1 MMGQGILEA
10 GANIGKTLQAGY
22 EGAGAAIAK
31 GITSAAS
38 AYADYKKLKTEVAA
52 DEKVLGTLTKF
63 MTPEMKTMFDDTSN
77 SDIPYA
83 EKSALYKRAFEYIG
97 GAVTQKHAMDKLQTS
112 GNIQAGLA
120 AEEQKAAAARQ
131 AEQLKANEK
140 LQQDRLKAEE
150 DLARFKAVSEA
161 VSGGAFILGPGGV
174 ARPTAPVPNFTQE
187 RKMNIGGGVYD
198 RR

>member
-52 DEKVLGTLTKF
+52 DEKVLGTLVSF
-63 MTPEMKTMFDDTSN
+63 MPENMKKLYNDTIH
-77 SDIPYA
+77 SDIPYS
-83 EKSALYKRAFEYIG
+83 EKAAMYKRAYEYIG
-97 GAVTQKHAMDKLQTS
+97 GAVSQKQAIDKLKTS
-112 GNIQAGLA
+112 GGIQAGLA

-140 LQQDRLKAEE
+140 LQQDRLKAERE
-150 DLARFKAVSEA
+150 LTGYKEVLDAAGK
-161 VSGGAFILGPGGV
+161 GAFISVPGGATQV
-174 ARPTAPVPNFTQE
+174 TVPDFTQK
-187 RKMNIGGGVYD
+187 RKMTIGGGVYD
-198 RR
+198 RP